1 MFGLGTSELIFIML
15 IATLLY
21 GHRLPK
27 VARNL
32 GRSLNSFKQGM
43 KEVDYDAEKDSAS
56 ETTEN
61 D

>member
-1 MFGLGTSELIFIML
+1 MFGLGALELALITL

-27 VARNL
+27 VARDL

-43 KEVDYDAEKDSAS
+43 KEGESAD
-56 ETTEN
+56 EN
-61 D
+61 EVIDPK